1 MELKLKFHLQ
11 KPKYRNNRINLG
23 QWQWDILQQK
33 CFGMIWFLRIVTLAQ
48 DGQEEKK
55 FHKVWLLCLCI
66 KVFKILISLFVK
78 HLTLHCQYN
87 AGCQASSESQD
98 RDKVW
103 SYTKCANL
111 VRSRTADW
119 EPGEWTGHITSSQPQ
134 LWPPICV
141 LYSHIQ
147 SSILVLYFIRI
158 YIFYKDCSSLSC
170 CLPYQVELK

>member
-1 MELKLKFHLQ
+1 MGHVFTHNR
-11 KPKYRNNRINLG
+11 RNSY
-23 QWQWDILQQK
+23 
-33 CFGMIWFLRIVTLAQ
+33 WFLGLCIICNSDLAR
-48 DGQEEKK
+48 DGQEGKK
-55 FHKVWLLCLCI
+55 CHKLWLLCLCI
-66 KVFKILISLFVK
+66 KVFKILISHFVR
-78 HLTLHCQYN
+78 HLALHCQYI
-87 AGCQASSESQD
+87 AGCQASSED

-147 SSILVLYFIRI
+147 LSILFYPFSVQWLFCAIFFIR
-158 YIFYKDCSSLSC
+158 YICTL
-170 CLPYQVELK
+170 

>member
-1 MELKLKFHLQ
+1 MARGHITTEMLRH
-11 KPKYRNNRINLG
+11 NLIFKDCDFSTR
-23 QWQWDILQQK
+23 WTRRK
-33 CFGMIWFLRIVTLAQ
+33 
-48 DGQEEKK
+48 E
-55 FHKVWLLCLCI
+55 FHKVWLLCFCI

-78 HLTLHCQYN
+78 HLALHCQYI
-87 AGCQASSESQD
+87 AGCQASSESGD

-147 SSILVLYFIRI
+147 LSILII
-158 YIFYKDCSSLSC
+158 YPFNICTVVTLGFCALCYIL
-170 CLPYQVELK
+170 